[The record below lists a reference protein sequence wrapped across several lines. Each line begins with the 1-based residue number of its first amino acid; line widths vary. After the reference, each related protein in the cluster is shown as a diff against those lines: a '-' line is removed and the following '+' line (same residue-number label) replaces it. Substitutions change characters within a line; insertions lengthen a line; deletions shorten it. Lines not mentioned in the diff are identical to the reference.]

1 MTHCENNALGRER
14 LPEKLASVAT
24 LHARSLSVSS
34 FYAPADRE
42 IDRRREATRVM
53 VSCRHLHLHLA
64 DTHVRLDARTPPG
77 QLAAPASPSTPL
89 VTDTTREA
97 DEGGGGMVSH
107 SHAAAP
113 PVRCGLVNLK
123 FGDAAGATAE

>member
-1 MTHCENNALGRER
+1 MTHCENNALGKER
-14 LPEKLASVAT
+14 LPEKLASVAN

-34 FYAPADRE
+34 FYAPADR
-42 IDRRREATRVM
+42 DRQTKGSDARDGLLSAPPPP
-53 VSCRHLHLHLA
+53 HLA
-64 DTHVRLDARTPPG
+64 DTRVPLDARTPPAG

-89 VTDTTREA
+89 VTDTAREA

-107 SHAAAP
+107 SHAAP